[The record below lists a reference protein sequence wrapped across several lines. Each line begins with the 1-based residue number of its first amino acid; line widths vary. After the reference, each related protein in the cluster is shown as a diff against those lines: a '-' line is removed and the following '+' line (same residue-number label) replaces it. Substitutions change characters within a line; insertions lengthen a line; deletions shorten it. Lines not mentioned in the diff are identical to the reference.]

1 MSKTDR
7 PDAFAI
13 LRARLDGIRELLE
26 NMNEPDA
33 EALIR
38 MLMDAER
45 IFVTGKGR
53 SGKVAECFAVRLMQM
68 GFAVHVP
75 GESTCPRIHSG
86 DLMVAISC
94 SGTTRTTVQLARISR
109 EAGARVAC
117 MTAVPGSELTGI
129 AHHAIVVPT
138 TGDQV
143 KRLYRYVVGP
153 YNNTLFEQSVLL
165 YCDALVYSILEREGI
180 PTDRLR
186 ELHTNLE

>member
-1 MSKTDR
+1 V
-7 PDAFAI
+7 
-13 LRARLDGIRELLE
+13 
-26 NMNEPDA
+26 
-33 EALIR
+33 
-38 MLMDAER
+38 
-45 IFVTGKGR
+45 FVTGKGR

-75 GESTCPRIHSG
+75 GESTCPRIQSG

-109 EAGARVAC
+109 EAGAQVAC
-117 MTAVPGSELTGI
+117 MTAVPNSELASV
-129 AHHAIVVPT
+129 AHHEIVIPT

-153 YNNTLFEQSVLL
+153 YNNTLFEQAVLL

-180 PTDRLR
+180 PKDRLR

>member
-1 MSKTDR
+1 MSKKDR

-13 LRARLDGIRELLE
+13 LRARLDGIRELLDYMDE
-26 NMNEPDA
+26 QDA
-33 EALIR
+33 ENLIK
-38 MLMDAER
+38 MLLESGR
-45 IFVTGKGR
+45 VFVTGKGR

-68 GFAVHVP
+68 GFQVHVP

-117 MTAVPGSELTGI
+117 MTAVPDSELAAV
-129 AHHAIVVPT
+129 AHHPIVIPT

-153 YNNTLFEQSVLL
+153 YNNTLFEQAVLL